1 MVITSTPH
9 DAVFK
14 DFLCQSDIARD
25 FLQIHLPAALLQ
37 HCDLATLKLESGSF
51 VDRKLRAIHSDV
63 LYSMKTVD
71 GKGYIYCLFEHQSS
85 PDRHM
90 TFRLMRYALAAM
102 QRHLDNVDNQLP
114 LVIPVLFYHG
124 QVSPWPFSVN
134 WLQAFANPQ
143 LATKIYTG
151 DFPLVDV
158 TAIPDDIILTH
169 RRIAALELVQKHIR
183 QRDLMEF
190 VEQLVMLWMKGC
202 TNDEQFIMLIN
213 YLLRAGDTASPQ
225 EFIHAL
231 AQRTS
236 CHGGEIMSPAEW
248 LKQEGHKEGHKEGH
262 QAAKRE
268 MASNMLANG
277 VELALV
283 MKVTGLKPDELR
295 QLQP

>member
-114 LVIPVLFYHG
+114 LVIPLLFYHG
-124 QVSPWPFSVN
+124 QVSPWPFPVN

-143 LATKIYTG
+143 LATEIYTG

-190 VEQLVMLWMKGC
+190 VEQLVTLWMKGC
-202 TNDEQFIMLIN
+202 TNDEQFITLIN

-225 EFIHAL
+225 EFIYAL
-231 AQRTS
+231 TQRTS
-236 CHGGEIMSPAEW
+236 RHGGEIMSPAEW
-248 LKQEGHKEGHKEGH
+248 LKQEGHKEGH